1 MPSSDQII
9 YVSSTSPSPAPEPAT
24 ARSAPSEEHVRSSPD
39 PISLETTTA
48 DVTAPQAKKRK
59 VSSDWIEDAG
69 LYTPRSTKGDSPP
82 EQTLDSQTGRKFSHV
97 KSPELACPP
106 SHTLKAIQKGRL
118 SQKIKRFGTLASFS
132 RSTEADTSSSMI
144 TRFTDPV
151 QTSEAW
157 RCVLWTSSTLAKA

>member
-1 MPSSDQII
+1 MASMPSSDQII

-59 VSSDWIEDAG
+59 VSGDWIEDAG

-97 KSPELACPP
+97 QMPRASLPSVAYTGGHPE
-106 SHTLKAIQKGRL
+106 R
-118 SQKIKRFGTLASFS
+118 
-132 RSTEADTSSSMI
+132 EA
-144 TRFTDPV
+144 V
-151 QTSEAW
+151 
-157 RCVLWTSSTLAKA
+157 